1 MYLTCEEK
9 WNVLPNPRI
18 ARGRCV
24 TILSTIYS
32 QWSPRQFATHSP
44 NIGIP
49 PLSPRTVRPQQS
61 ISPPARVYFNL
72 STISSPIKRN
82 TFHCYHLVRPSN
94 LFHIAAVI
102 MFLRNKESGCEKRNS
117 CTVYVLLSQTVN
129 CFMSQ
134 LFLVRGLHQLPNTN
148 QLNSMSFECRS
159 EWEIHLIKAKR
170 CIVFDDAKILSSS
183 DVSKVPEI

>member
-72 STISSPIKRN
+72 KTISSPIKRN

-94 LFHIAAVI
+94 LFHIVAVI

-148 QLNSMSFECRS
+148 QLNSMTF
-159 EWEIHLIKAKR
+159 
-170 CIVFDDAKILSSS
+170 
-183 DVSKVPEI
+183 

>member
-1 MYLTCEEK
+1 MVPKKSQFSPESQILPLWSVFEEGPK
-9 WNVLPNPRI
+9 FQILYQSACLPNPRI

-94 LFHIAAVI
+94 LFHSVAVI

-134 LFLVRGLHQLPNTN
+134 LFLVHQV
-148 QLNSMSFECRS
+148 
-159 EWEIHLIKAKR
+159 
-170 CIVFDDAKILSSS
+170 CINCQTQI
-183 DVSKVPEI
+183 I